1 VGKVF
6 VAGSIIMDVVATAPR
21 HPKVGETVLGHGMYF
36 FPGGKGANQAVAARK
51 LGCDVSFIAR
61 TGADAFGDAAR
72 AEMASYDLDL
82 SSVRRDEKN
91 ATGIA
96 IIKVGEGGQNMI
108 SVIAGANFAVDLSDV
123 EAAKAKLSST
133 RVLLLQLETP
143 LAASLAAASIVRK
156 SGGRVV
162 LDPAPA
168 PKTPLESATIAAID
182 IVTPNESEAAGILG
196 WQPSNPDEGLRAA
209 KELRTRGFATAIVKL
224 GAQGVAVSGPEA
236 EGLVQPFK
244 VTPID
249 TVAAGDSFNGGLA
262 CALDEDRPLLD
273 AVRFAAACGALSTTK
288 QGASAAAPT
297 RAEIEAF
304 LKRN

>member
-1 VGKVF
+1 MS
-6 VAGSIIMDVVATAPR
+6 VAVLGSINMDVIAYLDR
-21 HPKVGETVLGHGMYF
+21 LPKPGETLHGTSYKMGL
-36 FPGGKGANQAVAARK
+36 GGKGANQAVAARK
-51 LGCDVSFIAR
+51 LGCNVSFIAR

-82 SSVRRDEKN
+82 SSVRRDAKN
-91 ATGIA
+91 DTGIA

-123 EAAKAKLSST
+123 EAAKAKLSSA
-133 RVLLLQLETP
+133 RVLLLQLEVP
-143 LAASLAAASIVRK
+143 LAASHAAAGIVRK
-156 SGGRVV
+156 SSGRVV

-168 PKTPLESATIAAID
+168 PKTPLDSAIIAAID
-182 IVTPNESEAAGILG
+182 ILTPNESEAAGILG

-209 KELRTRGFATAIVKL
+209 KELRKRGFATAIVKL

-236 EGLVQPFK
+236 EGLVRPFK

-262 CALDEDRPLLD
+262 CALDEGRPLLD

-288 QGASAAAPT
+288 QGASAAAPA
-297 RAEIEAF
+297 RAEVDAF
-304 LKRN
+304 LERN